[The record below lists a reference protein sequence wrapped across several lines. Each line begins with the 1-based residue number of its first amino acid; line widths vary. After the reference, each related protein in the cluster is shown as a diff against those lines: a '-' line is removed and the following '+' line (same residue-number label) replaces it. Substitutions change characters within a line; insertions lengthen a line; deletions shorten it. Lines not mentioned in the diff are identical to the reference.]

1 MHLLAVSFVSPD
13 RSGKHFLL
21 NEYFF
26 LEQKKR
32 PKEALFVLRKK
43 RVYEKSWSE

>member
-1 MHLLAVSFVSPD
+1 MYLFAVSYVSPD
-13 RSGKHFLL
+13 KSGKHFLI

-32 PKEALFVLRKK
+32 PEEALFVLRKK
-43 RVYEKSWSE
+43 RVYEKS